1 MNPKRLL
8 QTLVLALGT
17 VRANKLVSTAPRVS
31 NLVRNRIPTAR
42 AQVTAQKMNL
52 ISNQA
57 KNLARFRGVRNLSQ
71 VAKPPGSKSPGAKAP
86 GTSPKRARQLLLQ
99 NVKKRLTVIGMTKGD
114 AETFVRKLSRYENTN
129 QISRNVEA
137 HIRTTRGSE
146 VRNKQRRVSERLGA
160 LAEDLASS
168 LLRLEG
174 NSVARNIIRAQGSVL
189 AVGPA
194 KIDSEIRVLDEL
206 HAGPVD
212 TERIRALVDTLNSD
226 AVPLKRDAIMEL
238 GVLKATL
245 KVFED
250 EKRFLVTDYQEFLVS
265 VIRTSVDTVVSGLTE
280 TDMFTYT
287 EADLAM
293 IRRIAANE
301 TVSRSVAWEY
311 LHAGVLSRDKR
322 GNSLGLAVLY
332 AYLGALVPGQDLARK
347 LFVRS
352 LTLVLRATKS
362 PQFTR
367 CAMLVASLKLATFG
381 ARRNRLRT
389 VERLLL
395 APQKVGYGLIKG
407 ITYVPR
413 KAARWSMV
421 ATIAVLFAAFLQM
434 TPQAITQTLVGIVEE
449 RKIW

>member
-1 MNPKRLL
+1 MNPRRLL

-17 VRANKLVSTAPRVS
+17 VRANKIAPRVP

-52 ISNQA
+52 ISNAA
-57 KNLARFRGVRNLSQ
+57 KNLAKFRNVPAFKN
-71 VAKPPGSKSPGAKAP
+71 SPKAKAP

-114 AETFVRKLSRYENTN
+114 AETFVRKLTRYENTN
-129 QISRNVEA
+129 QIARNVET
-137 HIRTTRGSE
+137 HIRSTRGSE
-146 VRNKQRRVSERLGA
+146 IQNKHRRATERLGA
-160 LAEDLASS
+160 LAEDMASS
-168 LLRLEG
+168 LLRLEN

-189 AVGPA
+189 ATTPA
-194 KIDSEIRVLDEL
+194 KLDNEIRVLDEI

-212 TERIRALVDTLNSD
+212 SERIRALVDTLNSD

-250 EKRFLVTDYQEFLVS
+250 EKQFLESEFKEFLVS
-265 VIRTSVDTVVSGLTE
+265 VIRTSTDAVVAGLTE

-287 EADLAM
+287 AADLAM

-332 AYLGALVPGQDLARK
+332 AYLGALVPGRDLARK
-347 LFVRS
+347 LFTRS

-367 CAMLVASLKLATFG
+367 CAMLVASLKLAAFG

-395 APQKVGYGLIKG
+395 APQQVGFALIKG
-407 ITYVPR
+407 LTYVPR
-413 KAARWSMV
+413 KTARWSLV

-449 RKIW
+449 RRIW